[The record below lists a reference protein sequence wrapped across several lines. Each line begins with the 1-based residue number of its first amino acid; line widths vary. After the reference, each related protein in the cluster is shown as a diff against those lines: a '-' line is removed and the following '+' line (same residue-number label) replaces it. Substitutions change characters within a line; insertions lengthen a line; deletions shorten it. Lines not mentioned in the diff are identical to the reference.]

1 MSDKIP
7 KFRILIV
14 DDLPDNIK
22 FAAHC
27 IQKEGH
33 EVVFATSGIEAL
45 HLLEKSSFDLI
56 LLDIMMP
63 KMDGFEVCAKL
74 KENPDTRDIPIIF
87 LTAKTD
93 AASIVKGL
101 EMGSVDYVTKP
112 FDIKVL
118 MARVRTHLELK
129 YSKELLKKQSTTDDL
144 TKILNRRGF
153 LSSAK
158 DRLQFIQRLDSELY
172 LLFVDLDDMKWIN
185 DELGHSH
192 GDIAL
197 VEAVEILKETFRKSD
212 LIGRIGGDE
221 FAVLG
226 TIEVNSGSTS
236 RILHRLEEKTANHNQ
251 QPNRKYLI
259 SMSVGIVQCDKSG
272 KLSLEEMMAD
282 ADKEMYQHKQDKR
295 AESRIIFSKPY

>member
-1 MSDKIP
+1 MSDEIP
-7 KFRILIV
+7 NFRILIV

-22 FAAHC
+22 LAAHC

-33 EVVFATSGIEAL
+33 EVAFATSGMEAL
-45 HLLEKSSFDLI
+45 DLLEKSSFDLI

-63 KMDGFEVCAKL
+63 TMDGFEVCAKL

-118 MARVRTHLELK
+118 LARVKTHLELK

-153 LSSAK
+153 LRSAK

-185 DELGHSH
+185 DELGHSY

-197 VEAVEILKETFRKSD
+197 VEVVEIFKETFRKSD

-226 TIEVNSGSTS
+226 TREVGSSSAS
-236 RILHRLEEKTANHNQ
+236 RILQRLEDKATNHNQ

-259 SMSVGIVQCDKSG
+259 SLSVGIVKCDTTG

-295 AESRIIFSKPY
+295 AKFRKIFSKPG